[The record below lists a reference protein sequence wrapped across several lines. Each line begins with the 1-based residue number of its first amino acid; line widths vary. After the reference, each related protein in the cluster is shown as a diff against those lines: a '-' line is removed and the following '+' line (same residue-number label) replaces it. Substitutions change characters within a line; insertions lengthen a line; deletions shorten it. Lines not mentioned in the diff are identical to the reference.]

1 VTAETTDTSFA
12 TTVVDAMEHT
22 TGKFPGYRRA
32 HARGVCFQGTFTPSG
47 EAARLTTAAHLQSAA
62 VPVTVR
68 FSNSNGNPDVA
79 DGNRAGRGL
88 AVRFHL
94 PDGSD
99 TDIISVN
106 LPVFVASSPQNFLN
120 LLGALEKDPVTGATN
135 PAKLG
140 AYLAANPEAV
150 PGFGEVGK
158 MPIPVSYGTARYW
171 AIHAFNFVNAGQ
183 TQAIRYRWEPDLG
196 LQELTEEEA
205 GGKSAEYLTEE
216 LPKRLA
222 DGPVGFTLRIQ
233 LAEPGDPTND
243 ATKAWPAERTE
254 LVAGRLEIV
263 EPVEDQEHWA
273 AQVFDPARITPGV
286 ELGDDPIPAFRSQ
299 AYSVSFGRR
308 SQGE

>member
-1 VTAETTDTSFA
+1 
-12 TTVVDAMEHT
+12 MERT

-32 HARGVCFQGTFTPSG
+32 HARGVCFQGTFSPNG
-47 EAARLTTAAHLQSAA
+47 EAARLTTAAHLQTTP

-94 PDGSD
+94 PDGTD

-106 LPVFVASSPQNFLN
+106 LPVFIASSPEHFLN
-120 LLGALEKDPVTGATN
+120 VLGALEKDPVTGVPD
-135 PAKLG
+135 PAKLR
-140 AYLAANPEAV
+140 AYLGANLEAI

-158 MPIPVSYGTARYW
+158 MPIPVSYGTAKYW
-171 AIHAFNFVNAGQ
+171 AIHAFNFVNAAEH
-183 TQAIRYRWEPDLG
+183 QAIRYRWEPDLG
-196 LQELTEEEA
+196 PRELSEEEA
-205 GGKSAEYLTEE
+205 ATKSAEYLTEE
-216 LPKRLA
+216 LPRRLA
-222 DGPVGFTLRIQ
+222 KGPVGFTLRVQ

-254 LVAGRLEIV
+254 LTIGRLEIV

-273 AQVFDPARITPGV
+273 AQVFDPARITPGI
-286 ELGDDPIPAFRSQ
+286 ELGDDPIPAFRSL
-299 AYSVSFGRR
+299 AYSVSLERR
-308 SQGE
+308 SRHD